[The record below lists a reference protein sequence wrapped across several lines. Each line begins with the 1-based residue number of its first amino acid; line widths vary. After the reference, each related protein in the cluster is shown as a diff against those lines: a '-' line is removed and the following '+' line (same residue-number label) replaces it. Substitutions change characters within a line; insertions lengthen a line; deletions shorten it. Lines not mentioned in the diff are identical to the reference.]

1 MLTTT
6 IVSEACTFVGIANYG
21 KSIGLDEKIK
31 VDVIVISSVVVDPKT
46 SALLDKGEVSVFIV
60 GFILYIENVWFLF
73 STFEMECID

>member
-46 SALLDKGEVSVFIV
+46 SALLDKGE
-60 GFILYIENVWFLF
+60 
-73 STFEMECID
+73 CISQKGLCSRFDYASLIFQGKEKKERR